1 MESEP
6 HKDMGCPEATPQQ
19 ITHTAPKR
27 ADIRIADVES
37 LARSDAAERGI
48 RSAERLAWLHS
59 SLAVLRK
66 AERPDFYECQNL
78 YVAVHKKRL
87 LERASVDIKT

>member
-6 HKDMGCPEATPQQ
+6 HKDMGRPEATPKQ

-27 ADIRIADVES
+27 ADIRIADVDS
-37 LARSDAAERGI
+37 LARSDAAEQGI

-66 AERPDFYECQNL
+66 AERPDFHQCKNL
-78 YVAVHKKRL
+78 YVPLHKKRL
-87 LERASVDIKT
+87 LERASVDIDT

>member
-1 MESEP
+1 
-6 HKDMGCPEATPQQ
+6 MGRPDTPSH
-19 ITHTAPKR
+19 IIHTAPKR
-27 ADIRIADVES
+27 ANIRVADVE
-37 LARSDAAERGI
+37 SDAAEREL

-66 AERPDFYECQNL
+66 AERPDFYEYQDL

-87 LERASVDIKT
+87 LQRASVDTDT